1 MFVVLLLMN
10 PPDVQQCVAVRY
22 SVLQRVASFFECV
35 VMYFSVFQRVAV
47 CFFR

>member
-10 PPDVQQCVAVRY
+10 PPDVRQCVPVRY
-22 SVLQRVASFFECV
+22 SVLQRVASFFEFV